1 MKSIHIVGGNNFES
15 SIAKNTVAWCI
26 KRLGLNRMRKLD
38 VYVNIRYC
46 RNYCAGY
53 CEEGNA
59 DRSYIITIANNQ
71 SLRDFVMTIVHEMV
85 HVKQWVRNEW
95 TGDGESEAW
104 ELQEKL
110 TDELWK
116 ENII

>member
-1 MKSIHIVGGNNFES
+1 MV
-15 SIAKNTVAWCI
+15 WCI
-26 KRLGLNRMRKLD
+26 KRLGLSRMRKLKIHIK
-38 VYVNIRYC
+38 IRPC
-46 RNYCAGY
+46 RDYCAGY
-53 CEEGNA
+53 CEEGNT
-59 DRSYIITIANNQ
+59 DRSYVITIDNNQ